1 MGRFD
6 EKVALITGGGTGI
19 GAATA
24 RRIAAEGGKVVVT
37 GRRREPIEIVA
48 AETNGVAVAGDT
60 TSETHIAEAIAA
72 AHAHY
77 GGLDILVASA
87 GIELFGS
94 AEDVALEDWR
104 GTLRTNIEGTMLAAR
119 AAVPALRSR
128 GGGAM
133 VLVAS
138 VAALTGAPHYVSY
151 LTSKAALL
159 GLNRS
164 LAYDFGPERIRCNAI
179 CPGWVRTE
187 MAERAIGEFAVQK
200 GITLEEMIARLV
212 GPYPLRRMADPD
224 EIAAVIAFL
233 VSEDASF
240 MTGATV
246 IADGGGAIVDI
257 GTLGFAS

>member
-1 MGRFD
+1 MARFD
-6 EKVALITGGGTGI
+6 GKVALITGGGTGI

-24 RRIAAEGGKVVVT
+24 RRFAAEGGKVVVT

-48 AETNGVAVAGDT
+48 AETDGVAVAGDT

-72 AHAHY
+72 ARAHY

-104 GTLRTNIEGTMLAAR
+104 GTLQTNIEGTMLAAR
-119 AAVPALRSR
+119 AAVPELRSR

-138 VAALTGAPHYVSY
+138 VAALTGAPRYVSY

-187 MAERAIGEFAVQK
+187 MAERAIGEFAMQK

-212 GPYPLRRMADPD
+212 GPYPLRRMGDPE